1 MSKIMEH
8 SSIKIF
14 LKISRFLLRQLRT
27 DRRTDGQR
35 EREIKRERERA
46 KFGDSLNEKDVRMFD
61 SIHSL
66 HSLRFARS
74 ASLPS
79 ASLLSAPLC
88 SLPLC
93 FVPLCFSLS
102 LSLCLSVLPQKTHDM
117 QMISI
122 ISELMIE
129 YQFLWI
135 PFDHAFEEILH

>member
-88 SLPLC
+88 SLPLR
-93 FVPLCFSLS
+93 FSLS

>member
-46 KFGDSLNEKDVRMFD
+46 KFGDSLNDKDIRMFD

-74 ASLPS
+74 ASLRS
-79 ASLLSAPLC
+79 ASFRSAPLPSAPLRSAPLPSAPLRSALLL
-88 SLPLC
+88 SL
-93 FVPLCFSLS
+93 SLS
-102 LSLCLSVLPQKTHDM
+102 LSLCLTSKDSRYADDLDNFRAHDR
-117 QMISI
+117 
-122 ISELMIE
+122 
-129 YQFLWI
+129 I
-135 PFDHAFEEILH
+135 PIPLDSL